1 MTNEAFLLNAIQC
14 ASLDQLMALIA
25 HYLEQPVSIVDQAG
39 AIISQ
44 SPTAGD
50 QPDQPHPRTLLNS
63 QALHPWYLVRP
74 QTQAIPADQLRLV
87 LQVINNFTD
96 RYALN
101 PTQREVNTVLAQLL
115 QAPDQTDTH
124 LLRSLVTDKIVCVT
138 VSTEPGI
145 AHPAELM
152 TALQTLAAPLPLTET
167 PAGLVL
173 LLSASQLPRAQA
185 VLTKLGKQSHH
196 VFFISEPYEDVAQT
210 PEFLSICRQ
219 AEQIARRL
227 GTVTVL
233 NPTQKYNIYII
244 LDHVDNSTL
253 LKNTMC
259 TQLFTLR
266 QYDEA
271 QHAALF
277 HTLAVYLEND
287 CHVTKTAAKLD
298 LHRNSLG
305 KRLTKIQ
312 DLIDIDFDNPDRTF
326 GMRLSYRL
334 FNYLAL

>member
-14 ASLDQLMALIA
+14 ASLDPLMALIG

-39 AIISQ
+39 TIISQ
-44 SPTAGD
+44 SSTAASQSD
-50 QPDQPHPRTLLNS
+50 QPRTRTLLDP
-63 QALHPWYLVRP
+63 QALHPWYLVQP
-74 QTQAIPADQLRLV
+74 QAQAIPADHLRLV

-101 PTQREVNTVLAQLL
+101 PNQREVNAVLAQLL
-115 QAPDQTDTH
+115 QAPAQTDAR
-124 LLRSLVTDKIVCVT
+124 LLRSLVTDNIVCVT
-138 VSTEPGI
+138 VTAEPGT
-145 AHPAELM
+145 AHPAALV

-185 VLTKLGKQSHH
+185 VLTKLGKQTHH

-259 TQLFTLR
+259 TQLLTLR

-271 QHAALF
+271 HHAALF

-287 CHVTKTAAKLD
+287 CHVTKTAAKLN

-305 KRLTKIQ
+305 KRLAKIQ

>member
-1 MTNEAFLLNAIQC
+1 MTNETFLLNAIQC
-14 ASLDQLMALIA
+14 ASLDQLMGLIGT
-25 HYLEQPVSIVDQAG
+25 YLEQPVSIVDQAG
-39 AIISQ
+39 TTISQ
-44 SPTAGD
+44 SPSAIT
-50 QPDQPHPRTLLNS
+50 QPDQSRTRILLDP
-63 QALHPWYLVRP
+63 QALHPWYLVRAQP
-74 QTQAIPADQLRLV
+74 QTIPADQLRLA

-101 PTQREVNTVLAQLL
+101 PNQREVNAVLAQLL
-115 QAPDQTDTH
+115 QSPAQADTH
-124 LLRSLVTDKIVCVT
+124 LLRSLITDKIVCVT
-138 VSTEPGI
+138 VTAEPGT
-145 AHPAELM
+145 AHPAELV

-167 PAGLVL
+167 SAGLVL
-173 LLSASQLPRAQA
+173 LLSASQLPQTQA
-185 VLTKLGKQSHH
+185 VLTKLGKQTHH

-244 LDHVDNSTL
+244 LDHVDNGKL

-259 TQLFTLR
+259 TQLLTLK

-271 QHAALF
+271 HHAALF
-277 HTLAVYLEND
+277 NTLYAYLEND
-287 CHVTKTAAKLD
+287 CHVTKTAAKLH

-312 DLIDIDFDNPDRTF
+312 ALIDIDFDNPDRTF

>member
-1 MTNEAFLLNAIQC
+1 MTNETFLLNAIQC
-14 ASLDQLMALIA
+14 ASLDQLMGLIGT
-25 HYLEQPVSIVDQAG
+25 YLEQPVSIVDQADT
-39 AIISQ
+39 IISQ
-44 SPTAGD
+44 SPSAIT
-50 QPDQPHPRTLLNS
+50 QPDQPHTRTLLDS

-74 QTQAIPADQLRLV
+74 QAQIIPADQLQLV
-87 LQVINNFTD
+87 LQVINSFTD

-101 PTQREVNTVLAQLL
+101 PNHREVNAVLAQLL
-115 QAPDQTDTH
+115 QSPAQTDTH
-124 LLRSLVTDKIVCVT
+124 LLRSLITDKIVCVT
-138 VSTEPGI
+138 VTADPGT
-145 AHPAELM
+145 AQPAELL
-152 TALQTLAAPLPLTET
+152 TALQALAAPLPLTET

-185 VLTKLGKQSHH
+185 VLTKLGKQTHH

-227 GTVTVL
+227 GTVTVI

-244 LDHVDNSTL
+244 LDHVDNATL

-259 TQLFTLR
+259 TQLLTLR

-271 QHAALF
+271 HHAALF

-287 CHVTKTAAKLD
+287 CHVTKTAAKLN